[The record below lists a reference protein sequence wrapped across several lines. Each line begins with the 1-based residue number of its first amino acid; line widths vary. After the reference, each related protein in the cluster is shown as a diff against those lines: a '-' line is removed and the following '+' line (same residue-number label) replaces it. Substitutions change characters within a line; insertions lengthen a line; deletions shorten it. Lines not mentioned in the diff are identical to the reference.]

1 MGETPQIQVCQACSI
16 IPKKTRFCNRCQRC
30 FNKVLSKGSEDFYKC
45 DISFLFK
52 KKIHFIKMSKPVW
65 GNKIIEASDPG
76 EEYVMSYNLR
86 GLALIFNQEYFSPE
100 LRLPHRHGTKAD
112 KNNLLRRLEELSFA
126 VRPYDNLTRQEVLA
140 VINDAVNWSHTEADC
155 FLCVFL
161 SHGENECVFA
171 RDGKL
176 SIRDLTHTFKGDR
189 CPSLVGKPKIFIFQ
203 ACRGD
208 KHDEPVSPIVDVV
221 DCEVHANQL
230 VVDAGT
236 VHTLPA
242 GADFLMCYSVAEG
255 YFSHRETVNG
265 SWYIQDLCE
274 VLQEYGTRLEITE
287 MMTLVNRRVSLR
299 RVENCAD
306 RNAIGKKQ
314 VPCYTSMLTKKLYFR
329 SKKL

>member
-52 KKIHFIKMSKPVW
+52 KKIHFIK
-65 GNKIIEASDPG
+65 IIEASDPG

-112 KNNLLRRLEELSFA
+112 KNNLLRRLYFSLSTHTHTHTLSLS
-126 VRPYDNLTRQEVLA
+126 P
-140 VINDAVNWSHTEADC
+140 AVNWSHTEADC

>member
-1 MGETPQIQVCQACSI
+1 MSLEWPSQSPDLNPIEHLWRDLKIAV
-16 IPKKTRFCNRCQRC
+16 QRC
-30 FNKVLSKGSEDFYKC
+30 SPSNLTELERICRGVR
-45 DISFLFK
+45 
-52 KKIHFIKMSKPVW
+52 
-65 GNKIIEASDPG
+65 PG

-100 LRLPHRHGTKAD
+100 LRLLIAMVPK
-112 KNNLLRRLEELSFA
+112 LEELSFA
-126 VRPYDNLTRQEVLA
+126 VRPYDNLNRQEVLA
-140 VINDAVNWSHTEADC
+140 VITMADC

-189 CPSLVGKPKIFIFQ
+189 CPSLVCKPKIFIFQ

-230 VVDAGT
+230 VVDVGT

-255 YFSHRETVNG
+255 YFSHRETLNG

>member
-1 MGETPQIQVCQACSI
+1 MVY
-16 IPKKTRFCNRCQRC
+16 IP
-30 FNKVLSKGSEDFYKC
+30 
-45 DISFLFK
+45 
-52 KKIHFIKMSKPVW
+52 
-65 GNKIIEASDPG
+65 
-76 EEYVMSYNLR
+76 
-86 GLALIFNQEYFSPE
+86 
-100 LRLPHRHGTKAD
+100 
-112 KNNLLRRLEELSFA
+112 
-126 VRPYDNLTRQEVLA
+126 
-140 VINDAVNWSHTEADC
+140 
-155 FLCVFL
+155 
-161 SHGENECVFA
+161 
-171 RDGKL
+171 
-176 SIRDLTHTFKGDR
+176 
-189 CPSLVGKPKIFIFQ
+189 

-255 YFSHRETVNG
+255 YFSHRETLNG
-265 SWYIQDLCE
+265 SWYIQDLCD

>member
-1 MGETPQIQVCQACSI
+1 MGEPSRRTTISAALNQSGLYGRVARQKPL
-16 IPKKTRFCNRCQRC
+16 
-30 FNKVLSKGSEDFYKC
+30 LSKS
-45 DISFLFK
+45 
-52 KKIHFIKMSKPVW
+52 
-65 GNKIIEASDPG
+65 IEVSDPG

-126 VRPYDNLTRQEVLA
+126 VRPYDNLNRQEVLA

-189 CPSLVGKPKIFIFQ
+189 CPSLVCKPKIFIFQ

-230 VVDAGT
+230 VVDVGT

-255 YFSHRETVNG
+255 YFSHRETLNG

>member
-1 MGETPQIQVCQACSI
+1 MDRRTHTHRVTQTDGRTHPHTQSHTDRWTDAPTHRVTQTDGRTHPHTESHTQSHTKGRTDRQIHTHRWTDAPTHRVTQKDEQTDRWTDAPTHTFVCCVSV
-16 IPKKTRFCNRCQRC
+16 FNVCVCVC
-30 FNKVLSKGSEDFYKC
+30 F
-45 DISFLFK
+45 
-52 KKIHFIKMSKPVW
+52 P
-65 GNKIIEASDPG
+65 
-76 EEYVMSYNLR
+76 
-86 GLALIFNQEYFSPE
+86 
-100 LRLPHRHGTKAD
+100 
-112 KNNLLRRLEELSFA
+112 RLEELSFA
-126 VRPYDNLTRQEVLA
+126 VRPYDNLNRQEVLA

-189 CPSLVGKPKIFIFQ
+189 CPSLVCKPKIFIFQ

-230 VVDAGT
+230 VVDVGT

-255 YFSHRETVNG
+255 YFSHRETLNG

>member
-1 MGETPQIQVCQACSI
+1 MDGRTHTQSHTDRWTDAPTHTQSHTDRWTDAPTHTESHRQMDGRTHTQSHTDRWTDAPTHRVTHTESHKRTNRQTDSHTHRWTDAPTHRVTQKDEQTDRWTDAPTHTFVCCVSV
-16 IPKKTRFCNRCQRC
+16 FNVCVCVC
-30 FNKVLSKGSEDFYKC
+30 F
-45 DISFLFK
+45 
-52 KKIHFIKMSKPVW
+52 P
-65 GNKIIEASDPG
+65 
-76 EEYVMSYNLR
+76 
-86 GLALIFNQEYFSPE
+86 
-100 LRLPHRHGTKAD
+100 
-112 KNNLLRRLEELSFA
+112 RLEELSFA
-126 VRPYDNLTRQEVLA
+126 VRPYDNLNRQEVLA
-140 VINDAVNWSHTEADC
+140 VITMADC

-189 CPSLVGKPKIFIFQ
+189 CPSLVCKPKIFIFQ

-230 VVDAGT
+230 VVDVGT

-255 YFSHRETVNG
+255 YFSHRETLNG

>member
-1 MGETPQIQVCQACSI
+1 
-16 IPKKTRFCNRCQRC
+16 
-30 FNKVLSKGSEDFYKC
+30 
-45 DISFLFK
+45 
-52 KKIHFIKMSKPVW
+52 
-65 GNKIIEASDPG
+65 
-76 EEYVMSYNLR
+76 MSYNLR

-112 KNNLLRRLEELSFA
+112 KNNLLRRYTHRFTHT
-126 VRPYDNLTRQEVLA
+126 D
-140 VINDAVNWSHTEADC
+140 HTEADC

-189 CPSLVGKPKIFIFQ
+189 CPSLVCKPKIFIFQ

-255 YFSHRETVNG
+255 YFSHRETLNG

>member
-1 MGETPQIQVCQACSI
+1 VLEWPSQSPDLNPIEHLWRDLKIAV
-16 IPKKTRFCNRCQRC
+16 QRC
-30 FNKVLSKGSEDFYKC
+30 SPSNLTELGRIY
-45 DISFLFK
+45 
-52 KKIHFIKMSKPVW
+52 
-65 GNKIIEASDPG
+65 PG

-100 LRLPHRHGTKAD
+100 LHLPHRHGTKAD

-255 YFSHRETVNG
+255 YFSHRETLNG